1 MIITGLTI
9 FDLLSN
15 NQFEKNVI
23 LFSIIFSG
31 IIILP
36 LQFLHKIIHA
46 LLFTHEGVKEIYV
59 SKDLLSCV
67 VYCTKLVSK
76 IRFIIIVITP
86 NILLGCIAIIHS
98 SIISRSIRCSICDD
112 LTIIGVALIAARIG
126 DYCNI

>member
-86 NILLGCIAIIHS
+86 NILLGCIAIFTAVLFREVLDVVFVMI
-98 SIISRSIRCSICDD
+98 